1 MKYAGLAAAIAFMA
15 ASASAAT
22 VTEKSLDQFRQRDI
36 LPELSLG
43 SSLLLPDGGETGS
56 LLIAQGS
63 TEGDSCTPYPECV
76 EYELEPFEFEPLPY
90 EDTPLPIIYDFNN
103 EVQNDGIPNWW
114 NPPHVNA
121 VGWRSKLY
129 GDGGLGV
136 NCLAGGSAIMFSVKT
151 QKLGCWRRV
160 KAVPV
165 IRLKVP
171 ALDLT
176 AKRLLSSCKFSTG
189 SVIIRKGGF
198 ACIATPRA
206 VVRMAAKGLPDRR
219 LPVRTLPRGG

>member
-15 ASASAAT
+15 ASPSAAT

-63 TEGDSCTPYPECV
+63 TEDCQPDYSNCV
-76 EYELEPFEFEPLPY
+76 ENESEPFQFEYLPY
-90 EDTPLPIIYDFNN
+90 ENYTLDLTYDFMN

-171 ALDLT
+171 ALDSS
-176 AKRLLSSCKFSTG
+176 AQRLLSSCKFSTG
-189 SVIIRKGGF
+189 SVILRKGGF

-206 VVRMAAKGLPDRR
+206 VVRMAAKGVPNSR

>member
-1 MKYAGLAAAIAFMA
+1 MNYAGLAAAIAFMA
-15 ASASAAT
+15 ASASAAA
-22 VTEKSLDQFRQRDI
+22 VTENSLDQFRQRDI
-36 LPELSLG
+36 SLEPSLG
-43 SSLLLPDGGETGS
+43 SSLLLPDGGEAGS

-63 TEGDSCTPYPECV
+63 TGDCQPDPDCGENES
-76 EYELEPFEFEPLPY
+76 EPFQFEYLPY
-90 EDTPLPIIYDFNN
+90 EDYTLDQTYDFMN

-121 VGWRSKLY
+121 VGWRSKIY
-129 GDGGLGV
+129 GDGGFGV

-165 IRLKVP
+165 IRLKAP
-171 ALDLT
+171 ALDSS

-206 VVRMAAKGLPDRR
+206 VVRMAAKGVPDRR

>member
-15 ASASAAT
+15 ASASAAA

-36 LPELSLG
+36 SLKPSLG
-43 SSLLLPDGGETGS
+43 SSLLLPGGGETGS
-56 LLIAQGS
+56 LLIAQS
-63 TEGDSCTPYPECV
+63 TEGCTPDPECV
-76 EYELEPFEFEPLPY
+76 ENELEPFEFEPLPY
-90 EDTPLPIIYDFNN
+90 EDTPQPIIYDFIN
-103 EVQNDGIPNWW
+103 EVGNDGIPNWW
-114 NPPHVNA
+114 NPPYVNA
-121 VGWRSKLY
+121 VGWRSKIY
-129 GDGGLGV
+129 GDGGFGV

-189 SVIIRKGGF
+189 SVILRKGVF

-206 VVRMAAKGLPDRR
+206 VVRMAAKGVPDRR
-219 LPVRTLPRGG
+219 LPFRTLPRGG

>member
-15 ASASAAT
+15 ASASAAA
-22 VTEKSLDQFRQRDI
+22 VTEKSLDQFRHRDI
-36 LPELSLG
+36 SPEPSLG

-56 LLIAQGS
+56 LLIAQS
-63 TEGDSCTPYPECV
+63 TEDCQTYGDCEENES
-76 EYELEPFEFEPLPY
+76 EPFQFEYLPY
-90 EDTPLPIIYDFNN
+90 EDYTLDLTYDFIN
-103 EVQNDGIPNWW
+103 EVGNDGIPNWW

-121 VGWRSKLY
+121 VSWRSKIY
-129 GDGGLGV
+129 GDGGFGV

-206 VVRMAAKGLPDRR
+206 VVRMAAKGVPDRR
-219 LPVRTLPRGG
+219 LPVRTMPRGG

>member
-56 LLIAQGS
+56 LLIAQAS
-63 TEGDSCTPYPECV
+63 TEDCQPDPDCGEN
-76 EYELEPFEFEPLPY
+76 ELEPFEFEPLPY
-90 EDTPLPIIYDFNN
+90 EDTPLPIIYDFDN
-103 EVQNDGIPNWW
+103 EVQNDGFPNWW

-121 VGWRSKLY
+121 VGWRSKIY
-129 GDGGLGV
+129 GYGGFGV